1 MFSKKKS
8 SKDEKSKDSKES
20 TDLGIRLDNV
30 EMESVSEQLREI
42 EAKKAK
48 DSKSS

>member
-8 SKDEKSKDSKES
+8 GNGKDEAKEP
-20 TDLGIRLDNV
+20 TDLKVRLDSL
-30 EMESVSEQLREI
+30 EMESVTEQLREI

-48 DSKSS
+48 DKQKS

>member
-1 MFSKKKS
+1 MFGKKKAS
-8 SKDEKSKDSKES
+8 DDSDKGKD
-20 TDLGIRLDNV
+20 TDLKIKLDTV

-48 DSKSS
+48 DKKA